1 VKYVG
6 MNPRPTVHDLRH
18 SWKTNAM
25 RRPRHPAIA
34 DAIVSHG
41 NKNKDVKNL
50 DISSET
56 NLLDAIDLMKWIPER
71 RTSG

>member
-1 VKYVG
+1 
-6 MNPRPTVHDLRH
+6 
-18 SWKTNAM
+18 M